1 MGDFNAII
9 QLVLEYVG
17 KLIDNGVFNKAI
29 DVCVQWVDQMAI
41 PLKDAIW
48 LITH

>member
-1 MGDFNAII
+1 MGDFLN
-9 QLVLEYVG
+9 LLLEYAG
-17 KLIDNGVFNKAI
+17 KLIDNGVFNEVI
-29 DVCVQWVDQMAI
+29 DTCVQWVDQIAI

>member
-1 MGDFNAII
+1 MGDFIN
-9 QLVLEYVG
+9 LLLEYAG
-17 KLIDNGVFNKAI
+17 KLIDNGVFTNAI
-29 DVCVQWVDQMAI
+29 DICTKWVTEIAG

>member
-1 MGDFNAII
+1 MGDLIN
-9 QLVLEYVG
+9 LLLEYAG
-17 KLIDNGVFNKAI
+17 KLIDNGIFNKAI
-29 DVCVQWVDQMAI
+29 DVCVQWVDQIAI

>member
-1 MGDFNAII
+1 MGDFLN
-9 QLVLEYVG
+9 LLLEYAG

-29 DVCVQWVDQMAI
+29 DACVQWVDQIAI